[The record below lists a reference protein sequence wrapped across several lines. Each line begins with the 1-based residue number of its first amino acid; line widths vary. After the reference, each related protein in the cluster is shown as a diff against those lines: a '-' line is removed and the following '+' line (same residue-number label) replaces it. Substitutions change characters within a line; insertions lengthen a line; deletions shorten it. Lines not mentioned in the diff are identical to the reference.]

1 MNENQYKLIKQ
12 VRNYIENVNPVLKN
26 FSSFYSYCNH
36 YAFNTYDLW
45 HDIPNDID
53 FSDKVTL
60 NNTYFKSSKSSSCHR
75 ICFGKFLNK
84 LSRSSRAQF
93 IWMPYITTPNSQ
105 GCANFTW
112 LTKEELE
119 KHVLYPKTHYGLD
132 YNVRVYSPEE
142 FVYTDDSEDLPFGTY
157 FTVIFD
163 FKKLTYINIKFVLFW
178 ARYATEFPSN
188 LVLLDAKLLKQLY
201 PEEELLNLLIMSSM
215 FFRYHNTDN
224 YSVSYDQCISLYG
237 KFATKEYLIKRM
249 YQNPEGSLISIFDRF
264 HVNYSNDMGFQQI
277 INCIERSKQCHFR
290 DNPKDRFIQ
299 LTRFL
304 EDKEVERRLSY
315 YVNQL
320 YDYYKKEELTL

>member
-163 FKKLTYINIKFVLFW
+163 FKKLDYISSAGLRILLTTQQKMEETGRPDVTVCGANPATLEVFKVTGFDNVLNI
-178 ARYATEFPSN
+178 R
-188 LVLLDAKLLKQLY
+188 
-201 PEEELLNLLIMSSM
+201 
-215 FFRYHNTDN
+215 
-224 YSVSYDQCISLYG
+224 
-237 KFATKEYLIKRM
+237 
-249 YQNPEGSLISIFDRF
+249 
-264 HVNYSNDMGFQQI
+264 
-277 INCIERSKQCHFR
+277 
-290 DNPKDRFIQ
+290 
-299 LTRFL
+299 
-304 EDKEVERRLSY
+304 
-315 YVNQL
+315 
-320 YDYYKKEELTL
+320 